1 MERRTVSQQYGP
13 WRITTDVGDL
23 DAAEVAELK
32 DYFGEVGLPFLI
44 VGGRIEI
51 PASVSRA
58 TVFEV
63 IEHFYDGRAEVY
75 PF

>member
-1 MERRTVSQQYGP
+1 MEHRTVSQQYGP

-23 DAAEVAELK
+23 DATEVAELK
-32 DYFGEVGLPFLI
+32 EYLGEAGILFSV
-44 VGGRIEI
+44 VSGRIEI

-58 TVFEV
+58 TIFEV
-63 IEHFYDGRAEVY
+63 VEHFYDGRAEVY